1 MRIIVNG
8 YLGKKITGIGR
19 YFVEVVDSI
28 SKIDPSIELVIY
40 TNADN
45 LELLRYN
52 FNNPNISIKSYN
64 ISKTRPIAN
73 LLFNGFIFPL
83 IVLRETADIVYIP
96 NFSLVLFKVKPTIS
110 VIYDTIEFKL
120 ANKFSRLRTLYR
132 QFIVPR
138 MAKLSDHIITISESS
153 KRDIMEL
160 FGVDDNKITV
170 TYCAVSG
177 KFCHDKEIVSP
188 VDSKYILYVGTVDH
202 PGKNVF
208 NTIKAFERYKN
219 KFDDDLK
226 LVICGMPGKG
236 FETIAEIMKNSPFA
250 SEIIY
255 KGYVTDV
262 ELFRLYA
269 CAQLFIFTSRY
280 EGFGLPVLEAMQ
292 YGLPVI
298 TSDKSSLPEV
308 AGDAAIICDPDDIE
322 AIANGIAR
330 IVHEPALKDKL
341 VQSGYKNLSR
351 FSWDDSARKSIEVF
365 ERVYKLYYTDK

>member
-1 MRIIVNG
+1 MRIIANA
-8 YLGKKITGIGR
+8 YLGKKMTGIGR
-19 YFVEVVDSI
+19 YFLEIVDAI
-28 SKIDPSIELVIY
+28 SKIDPSIEFVIY
-40 TNADN
+40 TNVDN
-45 LELLRYN
+45 FELLEYN
-52 FNNPNISIKSYN
+52 FNNPNISIRPYG
-64 ISKTRPIAN
+64 ISKMRPVAN
-73 LLFNGFIFPL
+73 LLFNGFMFPL
-83 IVLRETADIVYIP
+83 IILRERADIVYIP
-96 NFSLVLFKVKPTIS
+96 NFSPLLFKVRPTVS

-120 ANKFSRLRTLYR
+120 HNKFSKLRTLYR

-153 KRDIMEL
+153 KRDIIEL
-160 FGVDDNKITV
+160 FRVDEKKITV
-170 TYCAVSG
+170 AYCAVSG
-177 KFCHDKEIVSP
+177 KFSHEKEVVSP

-219 KFDDDLK
+219 KYDDSLK

-236 FETIAEIMKNSPFA
+236 FETVAGATKSSPFA
-250 SEIIY
+250 SDIIY
-255 KGYVTDV
+255 KGYVTDA

-280 EGFGLPVLEAMQ
+280 EGFGLPVLEAMR

-322 AIANGIAR
+322 AMAEGIAH
-330 IVHEPALKDKL
+330 IVHEPLLRTKL
-341 VQSGYKNLSR
+341 IQSGYRNLSR
-351 FSWDDSARKSIEVF
+351 FSWEDSARKSVEVF
-365 ERVYKLYYTDK
+365 KNVYNRYYSTK